1 MLIEGEKNMFK
12 LLKLLRR
19 GEIAQ
24 IFISLIFIV
33 AQVWLNLKLPH
44 YISEEHIW

>member
-24 IFISLIFIV
+24 IFIV